1 MEKDDLVNEFCEI
14 HQVHEEKVS
23 QVKKVMLP
31 EEKAQALAQIFKT
44 LGDPTRIRIIFA
56 LMQGELCVCDLAEIT
71 SSSESAVSHHLRLL
85 RTQKLVKYR
94 REGKNLFY
102 SLDDHHVEKLFK
114 EGLEHVY
121 E

>member
-1 MEKDDLVNEFCEI
+1 MEKDRYREDFCEV
-14 HQVHEEKVS
+14 HQVHEEKVAE
-23 QVKKVMLP
+23 VKRIMLP
-31 EEKAQALAQIFKT
+31 DEKAQALAQIFKT

-71 SSSESAVSHHLRLL
+71 NSSESSVSHHLRLL

-102 SLDDHHVEKLFK
+102 SLDDHHVEKLFR